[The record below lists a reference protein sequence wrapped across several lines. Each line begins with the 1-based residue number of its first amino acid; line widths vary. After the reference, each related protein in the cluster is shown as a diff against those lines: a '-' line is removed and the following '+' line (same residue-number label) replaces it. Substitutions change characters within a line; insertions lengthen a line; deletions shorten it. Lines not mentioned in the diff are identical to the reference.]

1 MYENAETIARWTG
14 ELKAK
19 TTMDPVLYDA
29 YGVKRGLRDKN
40 GKGVLAGLTEISQV
54 QGKQLVDGKEVP
66 CEGKLC
72 YRGYSIFDLVREKA
86 PESIAWQRNA
96 RIYCC
101 SAVCPIRHSCVNS
114 PMHWPRAGRCPR
126 ISPGT

>member
-54 QGKQLVDGKEVP
+54 QGKQLVDG
-66 CEGKLC
+66 
-72 YRGYSIFDLVREKA
+72 
-86 PESIAWQRNA
+86 
-96 RIYCC
+96 
-101 SAVCPIRHSCVNS
+101 
-114 PMHWPRAGRCPR
+114 
-126 ISPGT
+126 

>member
-66 CEGKLC
+66 CEGKLATGAIRFLIWC
-72 YRGYSIFDLVREKA
+72 GERA
-86 PESIAWQRNA
+86 PESTAWQRSA

-101 SAVCPIRHSCVNS
+101 SAVCPIRHSCGNS
-114 PMHWPRAGRCPR
+114 PMHWPRAARCPR
-126 ISPGT
+126 ISPGM